1 MRPVSGTRTGVSQ
14 RMGRISD
21 DDIQKV
27 REATDIVALVG
38 ERTRVQQRGREFWAC
53 CPLHNEKTPS
63 FKMDPATQ
71 LWHCF
76 GCGEGG
82 DAFGFVMKL
91 DDITFPEAVRKLAE
105 RARIDITEDDRGG
118 MPSSQKQR
126 LRDACKAAAEYFHTQ
141 LMRSADGGAANAR
154 AYLASRDLGGQ
165 VPKDWQLGY
174 APGRGRMTT
183 HLLSLGFTPEELV
196 AANISVARNGNLND
210 RFYERVMFPIHDVSG
225 ECIAFGGRIIGQGE
239 PKYLNS
245 QETPIFHKSQV
256 LFALDKAKAKMAS
269 TGCAIVAEGYT
280 DVIAMHE
287 AGITNSVATL
297 GTALTK
303 SHIRLLSRHAGKRIV
318 YLFDGDAAGQR
329 ATERA
334 LQFIDEAAT
343 PESGRSQT
351 EICAL
356 CLPDGKDPAEFLAD
370 HDAEALQALIDEA
383 QPLVQFGIERR
394 LARHDVDSAEGRARA
409 LPDALSVLAPIK
421 DSLLAKEYAVQIA
434 QRLRVREED
443 ALEQLARLQKPRVYD
458 DEAPGEA
465 PPAPQ
470 PAVHLRGE
478 EANRLALERQLL
490 GTFVQHPL
498 ASFAYVDA
506 IAQTQWHFKV
516 HERIAQAA
524 IGELALDLNASPA
537 KLMDAAAKAE
547 PRATSL
553 LTAVTV
559 SDEHAPESVIGYLV
573 QELQIGDME
582 DEATRL
588 KQEMT
593 NAANGSPEE
602 AQLFQQL
609 VALQEKLLK
618 AQKERR
624 ALA

>member
-1 MRPVSGTRTGVSQ
+1 MA
-14 RMGRISD
+14 RISD

-27 REATDIVALVG
+27 REATDLVALIG
-38 ERTRVQQRGREFWAC
+38 ERTRVQQRGREFWCC
-53 CPLHNEKTPS
+53 CPLHHEKTPS
-63 FKMDPATQ
+63 FKIDPATQ

-82 DAFGFVMKL
+82 DAFGFTMKV
-91 DDITFPEAVRKLAE
+91 DEITFPEAVRKLAQ
-105 RARIDITEDDRGG
+105 RARIDIAEDVQGG
-118 MPSSQKQR
+118 IPQSKKQR
-126 LRDACKAAAEYFHTQ
+126 LRDACAAAEEFFHTQ
-141 LMRSADGGAANAR
+141 LMRSPDEGAAGAR
-154 AYLASRDLGGQ
+154 TYLSSRDLGGT
-165 VPKDWQLGY
+165 VPKDWKLGY
-174 APGRGRMTT
+174 APGRSRMTT
-183 HLLSLGFTPEELV
+183 HLRSLGFTADELV
-196 AANISVARNGNLND
+196 SANISVNRNGRLND

-225 ECIAFGGRIIGQGE
+225 QCIAFGGRIIGSGE

-256 LFALDKAKAKMAS
+256 LYALDKAKARMAS

-356 CLPDGKDPAEFLAD
+356 CLPDGQDPAEYLAS
-370 HDAEALQALIDEA
+370 HDAGSLQALIDAA
-383 QPLVQFGIERR
+383 QPLVQFGIDRR
-394 LARHDVDSAEGRARA
+394 LVKHDIETAEGRARA

-421 DSLLAKEYAVQIA
+421 DSVLAKEYAVQIA
-434 QRLRVREED
+434 QRLRIREED
-443 ALEQLARLQKPRVYD
+443 ALGQLASLQKPRVYD
-458 DEAPGEA
+458 DEEPGVAQAPA
-465 PPAPQ
+465 AKPID
-470 PAVHLRGE
+470 LRGE
-478 EANRLALERQLL
+478 EANRLALEQELL

-498 ASFAYVDA
+498 ECLAFVDA
-506 IAQTQWHFKV
+506 IVAVKWHFKM
-516 HERIAQAA
+516 HERIASAVV
-524 IGELALDLNASPA
+524 GELSQNLNASPA
-537 KLMDAAAKAE
+537 QLMDVAARAE
-547 PRATSL
+547 ERAASILTSISIDDRI
-553 LTAVTV
+553 TADRTV
-559 SDEHAPESVIGYLV
+559 SYIV
-573 QELQIGDME
+573 QELKIGDME

-588 KQEMT
+588 KQEMGS
-593 NAANGSPEE
+593 APDGSPEE
-602 AQLFQQL
+602 ARLFQEL
-609 VALQEKLLK
+609 VALQERLVQ

-624 ALA
+624 PLA

>member
-1 MRPVSGTRTGVSQ
+1 MIA

-27 REATDIVALVG
+27 REASDLVALVG

-53 CPLHNEKTPS
+53 CPLHHEKTPS

-82 DAFGFVMKL
+82 DVFGFVMKL

-105 RARIDITEDDRGG
+105 RARIDIAEDERGG

-126 LRDACKAAAEYFHTQ
+126 LRDACKAAAEFFHTQ
-141 LMRSADGGAANAR
+141 LMRSPDAGPAKAR
-154 AYLASRDLGGQ
+154 AYLASRDLGGA
-165 VPKDWQLGY
+165 VPKAWQLGY

-183 HLLSLGFTPEELV
+183 HLLSLGFKPEELV
-196 AANISVARNGNLND
+196 AANISVNRNGRLND
-210 RFYERVMFPIHDVSG
+210 RFYERVMFPIHDVGG
-225 ECIAFGGRIIGQGE
+225 ECIAFGGRIIGDGE

-245 QETPIFHKSQV
+245 QETPIFHKSNV
-256 LFALDKAKAKMAS
+256 LFALDKAKARMAS
-269 TGCAIVAEGYT
+269 TGCAVVAEGYT

-356 CLPDGKDPAEFLAD
+356 CLPDGQDPAEFLAS
-370 HDAEALQALIDEA
+370 HDASALQELIDGAE
-383 QPLVQFGIERR
+383 PLVQFGISRR
-394 LARHDVDSAEGRARA
+394 LARHDLDSAEGRARA
-409 LPDALSVLAPIK
+409 LPDALSILAPIK
-421 DSLLAKEYAVQIA
+421 DSVLAKEYAVQIA
-434 QRLRVREED
+434 QQLRIREED
-443 ALEQLARLQKPRVYD
+443 ALGQLARMQKPRVYD
-458 DEAPGEA
+458 DEAQADAAPA
-465 PPAPQ
+465 AVPPAVQ
-470 PAVHLRGE
+470 LRGE
-478 EANRLALERQLL
+478 EANRQALERELL

-498 ASFAYVDA
+498 DCLAQVDA
-506 IAQTQWHFKV
+506 IAQTKWHFKV
-516 HERIAQAA
+516 NDRIAQAVV
-524 IGELALDLNASPA
+524 GELAQNLNAAPA
-537 KLMDAAAKAE
+537 QLMDAAAKAE
-547 PRATSL
+547 PRAASILTS
-553 LTAVTV
+553 VTV
-559 SDEHAPESVIGYLV
+559 NEAFPPARIIEYLV
-573 QELQIGDME
+573 QELSIGDME
-582 DEATRL
+582 DEAARL
-588 KQEMT
+588 KQEMER
-593 NAANGSPEE
+593 APKGGPEE
-602 AQLFQQL
+602 TRLFQEL
-609 VALQEKLLK
+609 VALQEKLVQ
-618 AQKERR
+618 AQKARKP
-624 ALA
+624 LA

>member
-1 MRPVSGTRTGVSQ
+1 MA
-14 RMGRISD
+14 RISD

-27 REATDIVALVG
+27 REATDLVALVG

-53 CPLHNEKTPS
+53 CPLHHEKTPS

-82 DAFGFVMKL
+82 DVFGFAMKM

-105 RARIDITEDDRGG
+105 RARIDITEDDQGV
-118 MPSSQKQR
+118 MPSSKKQR
-126 LRDACKAAAEYFHTQ
+126 LRDACKAAEEFFHTQ
-141 LMRSADGGAANAR
+141 LMRSPEAGPAKAR
-154 AYLASRDLGGQ
+154 SYLAARDLGGT
-165 VPKDWQLGY
+165 VPKEWMLGY
-174 APGRGRMTT
+174 APGRSAMTT
-183 HLLSLGFTPEELV
+183 HLLSLGFTPDELV
-196 AANISVARNGNLND
+196 AANISVGRNGRLND
-210 RFYERVMFPIHDVSG
+210 RFYERVMFPIHDVAG
-225 ECIAFGGRIIGQGE
+225 ECIAFGGRIIGEGE

-245 QETPIFHKSQV
+245 QETPIFHKSNV

-356 CLPDGKDPAEFLAD
+356 CLPDGLDPAEYLAA
-370 HDAEALQALIDEA
+370 HDAASLQELIDGA
-383 QPLVQFGIERR
+383 QPLVQFGIDRR
-394 LARHDVDSAEGRARA
+394 LARHDIDTAEGRARA

-421 DSLLAKEYAVQIA
+421 DSVLAKEYAVQIA
-434 QRLRVREED
+434 QRLRIREED
-443 ALEQLARLQKPRVYD
+443 ALGQLARLQKPRVYE
-458 DEAPGEA
+458 DEASAESA
-465 PPAPQ
+465 PAPAQ
-470 PAVHLRGE
+470 PAVQLRGE
-478 EANRLALERQLL
+478 EANRQALERELL

-498 ASFAYVDA
+498 ESIGFVDA
-506 IAQTQWHFKV
+506 ISATQWHFKV
-516 HERIAQAA
+516 HERIAQAI
-524 IGELALDLNASPA
+524 IGELAQNLNAAPA
-537 KLMDAAAKAE
+537 QLIEAASRAE
-547 PRATSL
+547 ERASSILTSVNVNDQL
-553 LTAVTV
+553 PPDRTL
-559 SDEHAPESVIGYLV
+559 SYLV
-573 QELQIGDME
+573 QELSIGDME

-588 KQEMT
+588 KQVM
-593 NAANGSPEE
+593 ANSPDGSPEE
-602 AQLFQQL
+602 AQLFQEL
-609 VALQEKLLK
+609 VALQERLVT
-618 AQKERR
+618 AQKNRKP
-624 ALA
+624 LA